1 MKNQIQ
7 RFRRS
12 DEGLATVEYAVAGAL
27 ITLGI
32 VTAFITLG
40 DAVTVAIQRLVD
52 IVADLT

>member
-7 RFRRS
+7 RFRHS

-40 DAVTVAIQRLVD
+40 DTVTVAIQRLVD
-52 IVADLT
+52 IVAGLT